1 MVEEAMNHAAHLRLS
16 VYAHDLNHRIKL
28 RDEWRTRHPDERTAL
43 FILDSIAHER
53 GEPTSGETT
62 FNPDD
67 PMPTTSDVIT
77 AERFADIINLLLS
90 ISTND

>member
-1 MVEEAMNHAAHLRLS
+1 MNHAAHLRLS

-28 RDEWRTRHPDERTAL
+28 RDEWRSRHPDQRSAL
-43 FILDSIAHER
+43 YILDSIAHER
-53 GEPTSGETT
+53 GEPISGATT

-90 ISTND
+90 ITTND

>member
-1 MVEEAMNHAAHLRLS
+1 MNHAARVRLS
-16 VYAHDLNHRIKL
+16 VYAEDLNHRMQK
-28 RDEWRTRHPDERTAL
+28 RNEWRERHPDERSAL
-43 FILDSIAHER
+43 YILDCIAHDR

-67 PMPTTSDVIT
+67 PMPSTSDVIT

>member
-1 MVEEAMNHAAHLRLS
+1 MNYAAHMRLS

-28 RDEWRTRHPDERTAL
+28 RDEWRERHPDERTAL
-43 FILDSIAHER
+43 YILDCIAHDN
-53 GEPTSGETT
+53 GEPISGDTT

-67 PMPTTSDVIT
+67 PMPSTSDVIT

-90 ISTND
+90 ISNND